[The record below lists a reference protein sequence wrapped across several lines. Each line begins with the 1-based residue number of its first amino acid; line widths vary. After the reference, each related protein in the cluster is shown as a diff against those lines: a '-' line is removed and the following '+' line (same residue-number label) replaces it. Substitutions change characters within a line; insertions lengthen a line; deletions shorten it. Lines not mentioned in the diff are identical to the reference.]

1 MKKQL
6 AVGKRKPLII
16 MKNSTEKQIFHSLE
30 SAERKAADTA
40 ILSEMVLAREWLK
53 SEEDRA
59 WDYL

>member
-1 MKKQL
+1 
-6 AVGKRKPLII
+6 